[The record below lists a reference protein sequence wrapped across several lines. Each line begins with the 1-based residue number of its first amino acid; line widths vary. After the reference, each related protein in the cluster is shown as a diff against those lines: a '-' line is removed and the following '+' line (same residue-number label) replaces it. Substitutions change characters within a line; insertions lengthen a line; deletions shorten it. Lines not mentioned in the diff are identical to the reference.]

1 MTQREKDEAEML
13 LIAFFL
19 RRYKKLSAEEIK
31 AKEAKLEE
39 ITAKFRRK
47 SKRKKQN

>member
-1 MTQREKDEAEML
+1 MIVNL
-13 LIAFFL
+13 PL

-39 ITAKFRRK
+39 ITAKFRRV
-47 SKRKKQN
+47 KK